1 MEGMLPIVADV
12 ALTSSVH
19 HKSGLAPNHKIW
31 AGLDKRAR
39 PVFYVSNIARY
50 RPASAPCVLVIYTVP
65 MRRHEVCAL
74 CFSDPPGPQARKF
87 ARQLRLRAQNM

>member
-1 MEGMLPIVADV
+1 MSYV
-12 ALTSSVH
+12 ALTSSTRH
-19 HKSGLAPNHKIW
+19 NSGLAPNHKIW
-31 AGLDKRAR
+31 ADLDKRAR

-50 RPASAPCVLVIYTVP
+50 KLTSAPHVLVIYTIF

-74 CFSDPPGPQARKF
+74 CFRDPPGPQARKS